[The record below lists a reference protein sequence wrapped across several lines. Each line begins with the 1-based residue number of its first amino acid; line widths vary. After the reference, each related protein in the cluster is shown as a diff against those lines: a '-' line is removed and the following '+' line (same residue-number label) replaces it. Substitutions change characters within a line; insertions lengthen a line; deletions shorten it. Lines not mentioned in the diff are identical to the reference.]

1 MPASAPARRIQRSD
15 FDLDRRLDLVG
26 DEVRIEIE
34 IESIEQRR

>member
-1 MPASAPARRIQRSD
+1 MPASAPARHIQRSD
-15 FDLDRRLDLVG
+15 FDLDGRLDLVG